1 LKPTN
6 VFVGPSQN
14 PVTISDFG
22 SNLAK
27 AVVPTQEGFVGSAP
41 WIAPEQ
47 AQSGSVTP
55 AADVFAAGLLAFFA
69 LTGRSYWRTC
79 QGPNFDVN
87 AWQQELGA
95 SRAPASARA
104 AELGVALSPVLDLV
118 LWKALAADPNERHR
132 SVGELANALEEVLR
146 IPAAGGGQ
154 STMALPMILGD
165 APSPLP
171 RDMRNPER
179 APGLGTANTMA
190 LTADQLAPPP
200 GMGGQGVPPQGMPA
214 PGMGDY
220 GGYGA
225 PPAGQGLGGSGIHGV
240 PPGMPGAPGLDG
252 AGGPSPN
259 YGGPPGMG
267 SYAPTP
273 DPGYPPAPSSKR
285 KVFMIAGG
293 MAAALALV
301 VGGVLVYRSLDANA
315 KPDSK
320 DPVAVPAATATTE
333 PTAEPSS
340 APTAEAS
347 AEPAPT
353 ASASAAPVAKVTVT
367 IRCVPDCDTVKV
379 DGVEVPH
386 NKPTELE
393 VGDRSLELSRK
404 DYTPLTE
411 TLKLAA
417 GAAPS
422 TKSFTLKREPVASN
436 TPTPTTK
443 PSGGGSTTKPSGGGT
458 TKPSGGGTTKP
469 SGGGST
475 TKPSGGGKNC
485 KTIGFVKKC

>member
-1 LKPTN
+1 
-6 VFVGPSQN
+6 
-14 PVTISDFG
+14 
-22 SNLAK
+22 
-27 AVVPTQEGFVGSAP
+27 VPTQEGFVGSAP

-179 APGLGTANTMA
+179 APGIGTANTMA
-190 LTADQLAPPP
+190 LTSDQLAPPA
-200 GMGGQGVPPQGMPA
+200 GMGAQGMPPQGMPPQGMAA

-225 PPAGQGLGGSGIHGV
+225 SQGAPGLGGSGVHGV
-240 PPGMPGAPGLDG
+240 PPGMPGMPGIEG
-252 AGGPSPN
+252 MGGSLPN

-267 SYAPTP
+267 SYAPTA
-273 DPGYPPAPSSKR
+273 DPGYPPAPNSKR

-293 MAAALALV
+293 LVGALALV
-301 VGGVLVYRSLDANA
+301 VGGVLVYRSLDANG
-315 KPDSK
+315 KPESK
-320 DPVAVPAATATTE
+320 DPVAVPATKSTSE
-333 PTAEPSS
+333 PSSEPSS
-340 APTAEAS
+340 APTTEPS

-393 VGDRSLELSRK
+393 VGDRGLELSKK
-404 DYTPLTE
+404 DYTTLTE

-417 GAAPS
+417 GAPPA
-422 TKSFTLKREPVASN
+422 TKSFTLKREPVASST
-436 TPTPTTK
+436 TPPTTK
-443 PSGGGSTTKPSGGGT
+443 PSGGSTTKPSGGSTTKPSGGGT

-469 SGGGST
+469 SGGGT
-475 TKPSGGGKNC
+475 TKPC
-485 KTIGFVKKC
+485 KMTGFVKKC